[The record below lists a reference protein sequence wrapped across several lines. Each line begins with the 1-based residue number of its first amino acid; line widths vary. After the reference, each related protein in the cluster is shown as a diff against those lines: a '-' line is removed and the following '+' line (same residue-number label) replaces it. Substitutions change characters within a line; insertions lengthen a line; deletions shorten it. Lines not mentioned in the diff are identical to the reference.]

1 MALTVVKAW
10 WRGDSRWAGLV
21 IGGGSLA
28 SLEMVLAC
36 WACEHCTSMGLNS
49 LWGDACVWACVC
61 ASGDVIIYGP
71 GTSIFRKWSSG
82 LRESSFPGPR
92 PGSPGEAGKKAEA
105 ACHLAVKSNE
115 LSCGIPQRRGWE
127 MLGGA
132 GRVCILCVWAG
143 RVWCI
148 PEETRRSFC
157 GWSSLGR
164 FQTPGNGTQVHSQAT
179 GEGPRAPRGLASNCI
194 WHS

>member
-1 MALTVVKAW
+1 MALTVAKAW

-21 IGGGSLA
+21 MGEA
-28 SLEMVLAC
+28 PWPVWRWC
-36 WACEHCTSMGLNS
+36 WRAGLVS
-49 LWGDACVWACVC
+49 IALQWDWILSGVMLCVWACLC

-105 ACHLAVKSNE
+105 ASHLAVKSNE
-115 LSCGIPQRRGWE
+115 LSCRIPQRRGWE

-164 FQTPGNGTQVHSQAT
+164 FQTPGNGTQVPSQAT